1 MLSHL
6 EENIIG
12 HYPSNQKNKKRYVT
26 FCMKKINIS
35 NNALQVNLPFDE

>member
-6 EENIIG
+6 EKNIIG

-26 FCMKKINIS
+26 FCMKKSNIS